1 MSRLANIVEK
11 WNKSG
16 DVPRIERDM
25 ALEELRHLYDELLD
39 YNPQHEAKPAV
50 EAAVPVVEQKA
61 EAAVEE
67 ESCVVVEPSAESV
80 SEEVVEVDAPA
91 VVAVHEDLGDAFDD
105 ALDIDALLGLSGEDS
120 IEEAEAALS
129 VEDEVVEPITP
140 VELIEPTETLVT
152 KEPEPEEQPIVEE
165 PIVEHPIVEEPIV
178 EEPIVE
184 EPAIEEPAVEEP
196 AESEAEEVVEVAAVV
211 EEQPAERPAGGGL
224 FDIDDIP
231 VRAKRGRKMIS
242 LYDAPIKPSAPVEE
256 VASEPDED
264 IVVITNNVEPTP
276 EPAPVPKPAPR
287 PTPAPRE
294 EVPQRLG
301 DVIAKGVTTLADK
314 MAEEQ
319 PTAPF
324 NRITDIRKAIGLN
337 DKFLMIRDLF
347 GGDVNLYEDTINHL
361 NEFDDLDECMIFI
374 VENFRWNP
382 DSEGAKL
389 LVSLLER
396 KLS

>member
-1 MSRLANIVEK
+1 MSRLANMVEK

-25 ALEELRHLYDELLD
+25 ALEELRRLYDELLD

-67 ESCVVVEPSAESV
+67 ESCAVVEPSAESV
-80 SEEVVEVDAPA
+80 TEEVVEVDAPA

-140 VELIEPTETLVT
+140 VELIEPTETIAT
-152 KEPEPEEQPIVEE
+152 TEPEVEEQPIVEE
-165 PIVEHPIVEEPIV
+165 PAVEEPEV
-178 EEPIVE
+178 
-184 EPAIEEPAVEEP
+184 EEPAVEEP
-196 AESEAEEVVEVAAVV
+196 AESKAEEVVEVAAVV

-256 VASEPDED
+256 VASEPKED
-264 IVVITNNVEPTP
+264 IVVITNSVEPTP

-287 PTPAPRE
+287 PTPAPAPRE

>member
-11 WNKSG
+11 WNRSG

-25 ALEELRHLYDELLD
+25 ALEELRRLYDELLD
-39 YNPQHEAKPAV
+39 YNPQYEAKSAV

-61 EAAVEE
+61 ETAVVEE
-67 ESCVVVEPSAESV
+67 SSAVVEPSAENV
-80 SEEVVEVDAPA
+80 PEEVVEVDAPA

-140 VELIEPTETLVT
+140 KEFIEPTETIAT
-152 KEPEPEEQPIVEE
+152 TEPEVEEQPIVEE
-165 PIVEHPIVEEPIV
+165 PAVEEPEV
-178 EEPIVE
+178 EEPEVE
-184 EPAIEEPAVEEP
+184 EPEVEEP
-196 AESEAEEVVEVAAVV
+196 AESKAEEVVEVAAVV

-256 VASEPDED
+256 VASEPEED
-264 IVVITNNVEPTP
+264 IVVITNSVEPTP
-276 EPAPVPKPAPR
+276 EPAPVPRPAPR
-287 PTPAPRE
+287 LTPAPAPRE
-294 EVPQRLG
+294 EAPQRLG

-347 GGDVNLYEDTINHL
+347 GGDANLYEDTINHL

>member
-1 MSRLANIVEK
+1 MALKRVEERLSRLANIVEK

-25 ALEELRHLYDELLD
+25 ALEELRRLYDELLD

-61 EAAVEE
+61 EAAVAE
-67 ESCVVVEPSAESV
+67 ESYVVVEPSAESV
-80 SEEVVEVDAPA
+80 TEEVVEVDAPA

-140 VELIEPTETLVT
+140 VELIEPTETVAT
-152 KEPEPEEQPIVEE
+152 TEPEVEEQPIVEE
-165 PIVEHPIVEEPIV
+165 PAV
-178 EEPIVE
+178 
-184 EPAIEEPAVEEP
+184 EEPAVEEP
-196 AESEAEEVVEVAAVV
+196 EVEEPAESKAEEVVEVAAVV

-256 VASEPDED
+256 VASEAEED
-264 IVVITNNVEPTP
+264 VVVITNSVEPTP

-287 PTPAPRE
+287 PTPAPAPRE

>member
-1 MSRLANIVEK
+1 MSRLANMVEK

-25 ALEELRHLYDELLD
+25 ALEELRRLYDELLD

-61 EAAVEE
+61 EAAAKE
-67 ESCVVVEPSAESV
+67 ESCAVVEPSAESV
-80 SEEVVEVDAPA
+80 TEGVVEVDAPA

-129 VEDEVVEPITP
+129 VEDEAVEPITH
-140 VELIEPTETLVT
+140 VELIEPTETIAT
-152 KEPEPEEQPIVEE
+152 TEPEVEEQPIVEE
-165 PIVEHPIVEEPIV
+165 PAVEES
-178 EEPIVE
+178 
-184 EPAIEEPAVEEP
+184 AVEEP

-256 VASEPDED
+256 VASESDED
-264 IVVITNNVEPTP
+264 IVVITNSVEPTP

-287 PTPAPRE
+287 PTPAPAPRE

-347 GGDVNLYEDTINHL
+347 GGDANLYEDTINHL

>member
-140 VELIEPTETLVT
+140 VELTEPTETIAT
-152 KEPEPEEQPIVEE
+152 TEPEVEEQ
-165 PIVEHPIVEEPIV
+165 
-178 EEPIVE
+178 PIVE

-196 AESEAEEVVEVAAVV
+196 AVEEPAESKAEEVVEVAAVV

>member
-1 MSRLANIVEK
+1 MALKRVEERLSRLANIVEK

-25 ALEELRHLYDELLD
+25 ALEELRRLYDELLD

-140 VELIEPTETLVT
+140 VELIEPTETLAT

-165 PIVEHPIVEEPIV
+165 P
-178 EEPIVE
+178 
-184 EPAIEEPAVEEP
+184 AIEEPAVEEPAIEEP

-264 IVVITNNVEPTP
+264 IVVITNSVEPTP
-276 EPAPVPKPAPR
+276 EPAPVPKPVPR

>member
-25 ALEELRHLYDELLD
+25 ALEELRRLYDELLD

-61 EAAVEE
+61 EAAVVE
-67 ESCVVVEPSAESV
+67 ESCAVVEPSAENV

-140 VELIEPTETLVT
+140 IELIEPTETIAT
-152 KEPEPEEQPIVEE
+152 TEPEVEEQPL
-165 PIVEHPIVEEPIV
+165 VEEPIV

-184 EPAIEEPAVEEP
+184 EPAVEEP
-196 AESEAEEVVEVAAVV
+196 AESKVEEVVEVAAVV
-211 EEQPAERPAGGGL
+211 EEQPTERPAGGGL

-256 VASEPDED
+256 VASEPEED
-264 IVVITNNVEPTP
+264 IVVITNSVEPTP
-276 EPAPVPKPAPR
+276 EPAPVLKPVPR
-287 PTPAPRE
+287 PTPAPAPRE
-294 EVPQRLG
+294 EAPQRLG

-347 GGDVNLYEDTINHL
+347 GGDANLYEDTINHL